1 VTGQFEHHES
11 LDVSGRRS
19 QNRHGRRNRT
29 RLRRRRRFNSNNN
42 EEEEEDDENE
52 EENEIEFSLS
62 ESEEEE
68 EEEHDHYFTSPF
80 GVMSLAYAGRDGQ
93 RIVVGTNRLVL
104 SLLI

>member
-1 VTGQFEHHES
+1 MTGQFEHHES

-42 EEEEEDDENE
+42 NEEEEEDDD
-52 EENEIEFSLS
+52 ENEIEFSLS
-62 ESEEEE
+62 ESEEEEEEE

-104 SLLI
+104 SL